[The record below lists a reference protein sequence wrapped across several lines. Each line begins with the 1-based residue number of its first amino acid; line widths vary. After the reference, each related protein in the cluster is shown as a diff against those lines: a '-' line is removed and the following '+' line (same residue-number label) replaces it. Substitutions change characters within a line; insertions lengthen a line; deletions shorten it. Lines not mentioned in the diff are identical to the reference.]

1 LAVVAGVDFGALGS
15 CVTLPDSAAY
25 QLRMA
30 LSAYPLRGREELDRA
45 IDHIYGVA
53 KAAQTGVAETV
64 FAARSTLCLPDKT
77 SIPRLAAD
85 VGMKSTSPLTE
96 RCTLEHG
103 RLLGNVPPAMLGIA
117 ASMRTTSHLEITTA

>member
-1 LAVVAGVDFGALGS
+1 VAGVDFGALGS

-96 RCTLEHG
+96 RCTLALASYESTG
-103 RLLGNVPPAMLGIA
+103 DYSATCRQRCSASPPRCVPHPIW
-117 ASMRTTSHLEITTA
+117 R